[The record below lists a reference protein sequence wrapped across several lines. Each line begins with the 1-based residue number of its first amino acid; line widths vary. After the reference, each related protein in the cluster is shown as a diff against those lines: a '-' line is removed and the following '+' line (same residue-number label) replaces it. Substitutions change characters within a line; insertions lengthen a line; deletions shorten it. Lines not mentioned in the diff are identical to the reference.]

1 MAEAGSGSVGDPV
14 TDQSASA
21 RGNRQI
27 VWVATIAA
35 LGLAASWCISLKL
48 WVSTRSYPLT
58 PVVPRLPAIPYPL
71 DYALVGI
78 VLVLLC
84 AVPFV
89 PRRRPVLI
97 AIVTGVA
104 LLWMGDQSRWQMWC
118 YQYLVMLIALAAYS
132 WRPDDEA
139 GREAALNSCRI
150 VVAGVYFWS
159 GLQKVN
165 FSFMLYG
172 FPSLMEPMTSV
183 LSPGLARV
191 VNWTGFVVPVAE
203 AGIGVGLLL
212 SRTRR
217 FAAAAALGMHAFLL
231 LLLGPLVSNYNPV
244 VWPWNAAMMGFLV
257 VLFLGFGS
265 VEAQHV
271 MSPRYGRLHV
281 VVVILFWVMPAL
293 SLVGLW
299 DSYLSAALYSSNIKV
314 SRIYISDGVRR
325 ALPAEVQAY
334 VERAPDGR
342 YVLRPSTW
350 STREMRAVAYPE
362 YRVFRNIARAV
373 CRHAAAPSDVILEI
387 DGPSR
392 SWLWNPSLLLTT
404 GRRMTVRD
412 SCATL

>member
-1 MAEAGSGSVGDPV
+1 MTPDAVADHSPPAG
-14 TDQSASA
+14 
-21 RGNRQI
+21 GNRQI
-27 VWVATIAA
+27 IWVAAIAA
-35 LGLAASWCISLKL
+35 AGLAASWGISLKL

-58 PVVPRLPAIPYPL
+58 PVVPGLPAIPYPL
-71 DYALVGI
+71 DYGLVGI

-97 AIVTGVA
+97 AIVVGVA
-104 LLWMGDQSRWQMWC
+104 VLWIGDQSRWQMWC
-118 YQYLVMLIALAAYS
+118 YQYLVMLIALAAHS
-132 WRPDDEA
+132 WRPQDEA
-139 GREAALNSCRI
+139 GRLAALNTCRI
-150 VVAGVYFWS
+150 VVAGVYLWS

-172 FPSLMEPMTSV
+172 FPALIEPLTSV
-183 LSPGLARV
+183 LPVGLASAV
-191 VNWTGFVVPVAE
+191 HWTGLVVPFAE
-203 AGIGVGLLL
+203 AALGVGLLL
-212 SRTRR
+212 PRLRR
-217 FAAAAALGMHAFLL
+217 LAAAALLGMHAFLL

-257 VLFLGFGS
+257 VLFLGLGS
-265 VEAQHV
+265 AEEQHV
-271 MSPRYGRLHV
+271 MSRRHGRLHV
-281 VVVILFWVMPAL
+281 VVAILFWVMPAL

-299 DSYLSAALYSSNIKV
+299 DSYLSAALYSSNVKIA
-314 SRIYISDGVRR
+314 RIYMSDGVRR

-350 STREMRAVAYPE
+350 STGEMRAVAYPE
-362 YRVFRNIARAV
+362 YRIFRNIARTV

-392 SWLWNPSLLLTT
+392 SWLWNPSLLLTS